1 MKHVLFFTISLLLG
15 FSTFASTGEPENVLV
30 IKAEPKAIYEGSSE
44 HHRMDKQYVLTG
56 ETGFSVGA
64 IPSGGAN
71 AGYYLDRNSVVQ
83 ASYAGGSLK
92 LIDFSL
98 RTKTGSVLYKRFLG
112 NSFYFRAGPGYREIE
127 LQYDNW
133 LNSTFLKSNGYKDVG
148 VSRSLVADVAIGN
161 QWQWENFTLGCD
173 WIGAMVPVADL
184 GSRINTDGLSDAD
197 KRDVNDQWD
206 KLQKITSLQAIRFYI
221 GASF

>member
-1 MKHVLFFTISLLLG
+1 MKHVSFIAISFLLG
-15 FSTFASTGEPENVLV
+15 FSALASTGEPENVLV
-30 IKAEPKAIYEGSSE
+30 VKAEPQVVYEGSSE
-44 HHRMDKQYVLTG
+44 HNRMNKMYVLTG
-56 ETGFSVGA
+56 EMGFSVAPMG
-64 IPSGGAN
+64 SGGVN
-71 AGYYLDRNSVVQ
+71 AGYYLDRNSVAQ

-92 LIDFSL
+92 LTDFNI

-112 NSFYFRAGPGYREIE
+112 NSFYLRAGPGYREIE

-133 LNSTFLKSNGYKDVG
+133 LSSPYFKSNGFKDVG

-173 WIGAMVPVADL
+173 WVGAMIPIADL
-184 GSRINTDGLSDAD
+184 GSQVRTDGFSDAE

-206 KLQKITSLQAIRFYI
+206 RLQKITSSQLLRFYI